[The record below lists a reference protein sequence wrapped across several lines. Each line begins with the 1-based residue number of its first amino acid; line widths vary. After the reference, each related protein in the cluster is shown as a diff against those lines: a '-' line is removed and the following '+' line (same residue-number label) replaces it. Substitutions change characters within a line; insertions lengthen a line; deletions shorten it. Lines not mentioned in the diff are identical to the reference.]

1 MGLQRTGWLAAE
13 ASLRTGRPGLS
24 WPAMVKKSGLL
35 RTGSASERRMTSPE
49 LPRTGSASVFRLVA
63 AVSAVGRSFSP
74 ALTATSALLVWP
86 TPAKEST
93 TTGLR
98 DEPER
103 LENFPRSSWTA
114 PRSGPS
120 RAPPS
125 RCDGRS
131 RNLTPEQECVG
142 LRQSNDA
149 QKCVLS
155 LHTQR
160 C

>member
-1 MGLQRTGWLAAE
+1 MA
-13 ASLRTGRPGLS
+13 
-24 WPAMVKKSGLL
+24 KKSGLL
-35 RTGSASERRMTSPE
+35 RTGSALERLMTSPE
-49 LPRTGSASVFRLVA
+49 LPRTGSASVFRPVA

-74 ALTATSALLVWP
+74 ASTATSALLEWP

-103 LENFPRSSWTA
+103 LENFPKSSWTA

-125 RCDGRS
+125 LCDGRS
-131 RNLTPEQECVG
+131 RNLTPEGERVG
-142 LRQSNDA
+142 LSQATTHKNA
-149 QKCVLS
+149 Y
-155 LHTQR
+155 
-160 C
+160 